1 MTDVRCAAAEA
12 AAAGDGGENALGY
25 SITGARRKCLYLHPI
40 PVHCTPTYV
49 TVCASVCAD
58 VCVRM
63 MFSLKRGKYSFHM
76 RCNFLAH
83 FNYANCVYV
92 ETNSHCLPAHVCLF
106 LSLSLCLLSLFL
118 TVCVHYRI
126 MQTKRRRWARRCA
139 AKEMRISFSISNRH
153 SHPHS
158 HPHSLH
164 QSASPSSFPSHP
176 LPPSAFAF
184 AWPSM
189 LYMQLTWLATTNN
202 PIVGKNQ

>member
-1 MTDVRCAAAEA
+1 M
-12 AAAGDGGENALGY
+12 
-25 SITGARRKCLYLHPI
+25 
-40 PVHCTPTYV
+40 
-49 TVCASVCAD
+49 
-58 VCVRM
+58 RM

-106 LSLSLCLLSLFL
+106 LSLSLFSPLSHSLFL

-126 MQTKRRRWARRCA
+126 MQTKRQRWARRCA

-164 QSASPSSFPSHP
+164 QSLSPIPFPSFLP
-176 LPPSAFAF
+176 LSH
-184 AWPSM
+184 SHSHGH
-189 LYMQLTWLATTNN
+189 QCCTCN
-202 PIVGKNQ
+202 

>member
-1 MTDVRCAAAEA
+1 M
-12 AAAGDGGENALGY
+12 
-25 SITGARRKCLYLHPI
+25 
-40 PVHCTPTYV
+40 
-49 TVCASVCAD
+49 
-58 VCVRM
+58 RM

-106 LSLSLCLLSLFL
+106 LSLSLYPPLS
-118 TVCVHYRI
+118 H
-126 MQTKRRRWARRCA
+126 
-139 AKEMRISFSISNRH
+139 SFSLSVCTIVLCKPRGDDGH
-153 SHPHS
+153 DVVP
-158 HPHSLH
+158 LKKCA
-164 QSASPSSFPSHP
+164 SASAFPIGIRIRIRIHTRFTSPFPHP
-176 LPPSAFAF
+176 LPHLPPPFAFAF